1 MSWKKA
7 DDSNNKTDSINTENT
22 KQSIKDKNVAAVSS
36 SVSSLGKKDKSMLD
50 EIVQVIKNNK
60 DSFATIA
67 SSTRD
72 SNEIIN
78 NKIEQKEDKK
88 DKVNIKQNNSNDG
101 GMSR

>member
-7 DDSNNKTDSINTENT
+7 DESSNKTDSINTENN
-22 KQSIKDKNVAAVSS
+22 KQPIKDKGVVTVSN
-36 SVSSLGKKDKSMLD
+36 SVSNLGKKDKFMLD

-60 DSFATIA
+60 DNYVTIA

-72 SNEIIN
+72 SSEIIN

-88 DKVNIKQNNSNDG
+88 DKVNIKQNNSNDD